1 MELAMEPEPIEIL
14 LIEDNQIFR
23 RTLIDIINRSGKMV
37 CQLGYGSAEAALK
50 AIEDEDLAPEI
61 ILLDIGLPG
70 MNGVACIPHLKKLIP
85 AAKIIMLTI
94 HDDDDNVF
102 KAICAG
108 ASGYLLKDSPAKKIV
123 QQISEVRL
131 GGAPMNPHIAR
142 KVLEMF
148 KKLTLAPG
156 DYSLTSR
163 EKEILQCLV
172 EGLTKKEIADKLFI
186 SYHTV
191 DNHVR
196 NIYEKLEVHS
206 SSGAVAKALRE
217 HLL

>member
-1 MELAMEPEPIEIL
+1 MHSDPIEIL

-23 RTLIDIINRSGKMV
+23 KTLIEIINRSGQMA
-37 CQLGYGSAEAALK
+37 CHHAYESAEAALK
-50 AIEDEDLAPEI
+50 AIEEEDLAPGI

-70 MNGVACIPHLKKLIP
+70 MNGVECIPHLKKLTP
-85 AAKIIMLTI
+85 SSKIIMLTI

-108 ASGYLLKDSPAKKIV
+108 AAGYLLKDSPAKKIV

-131 GGAPMNPHIAR
+131 GGAPMNPHIAQ
-142 KVLEMF
+142 KVLDMF
-148 KKLTLAPG
+148 KKLTIPAG
-156 DYSLTSR
+156 QYSLTSR

-172 EGLTKKEIADKLFI
+172 EGLAKKEIADKLCI

-206 SSGAVAKALRE
+206 SSGAVAKALKE